1 VGILPDA
8 EFMNTVVALE
18 EGDVLALYTDGVS
31 EQENEAQE
39 QFSVDRLKAVV
50 LKDEYESATAIVDG
64 VANAVSKW
72 AGATEQEDDLTV
84 VVAKIRQC

>member
-1 VGILPDA
+1 
-8 EFMNTVVALE
+8 
-18 EGDVLALYTDGVS
+18 
-31 EQENEAQE
+31 
-39 QFSVDRLKAVV
+39 
-50 LKDEYESATAIVDG
+50 VDG